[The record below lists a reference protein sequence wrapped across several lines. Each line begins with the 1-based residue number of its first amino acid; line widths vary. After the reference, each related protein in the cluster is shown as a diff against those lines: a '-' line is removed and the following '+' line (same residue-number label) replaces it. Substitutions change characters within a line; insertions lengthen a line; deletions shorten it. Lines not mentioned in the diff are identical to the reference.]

1 MSFTSSW
8 WTVIA
13 CFSVIS
19 FGDEGQ
25 RVEDTF
31 TYQMAHG
38 KLSTFDQ
45 HSESWTSYSERLGYY
60 FTANDITDETKKKS
74 ILLSCSGAAT
84 YDLLKNLL
92 QPTCPNDKSYDELV
106 KVLSDYFN
114 PKPST
119 IVQRYK
125 FNTRVRE
132 SGESVASYVA
142 ALKSLAEYCDYGPK
156 LDEMVRD
163 RIVCGIN
170 NSRIQSR
177 LLQERNLT
185 YQNALDTAQAMELA
199 AKDIADMQKRTP
211 STVVPHQPVH
221 QLNPPK
227 ERKQRTVPT
236 IIECYRCGGNHYA
249 TKCKFI
255 NADCRSCGKKGH
267 LARVCRAPSKSSKS
281 AATTSIAR
289 GQPTHTL
296 EHSKTKL
303 DQSPIASNQTNQPNN
318 AYPMFTFPGEGKPI
332 VVTVKINGSELPME
346 VDTGAS
352 LSIISE
358 STYLSLI
365 APPELKS
372 TDLTLHTYTGES
384 IVVLGSLEVDV
395 SYEDKMFT
403 LPLLVVQGSGPSL
416 LGRNWLQQIKLNWT
430 KIHVVSPKTSLN
442 NLLEKYAS
450 LFRPELGCLNTSTA
464 KLFVDPQVK
473 PRFFKPRPVPYL
485 LREKVEKEIQ
495 RLQALNIVT
504 PVTSSEWAAPI
515 VPILKTD
522 GTLRLC
528 GDYKVTVNKA
538 LQPDSYPLPRVEDL
552 FAALTGG
559 IVFSKLD
566 LSHAYQQIQLHEDS
580 KKFTTISTQ
589 QGLFQYERL
598 PFGIKTA
605 PALFHAH

>member
-1 MSFTSSW
+1 
-8 WTVIA
+8 
-13 CFSVIS
+13 
-19 FGDEGQ
+19 
-25 RVEDTF
+25 
-31 TYQMAHG
+31 MAHG

-74 ILLSCSGAAT
+74 ILLSCSGAAV

-125 FNTRVRE
+125 FNTHVRE

-177 LLQERNLT
+177 LLQERNRT
-185 YQNALDTAQAMELA
+185 YQNALDTALAMELA
-199 AKDIADMQKRTP
+199 AKDIADMQKRTS
-211 STVVPHQPVH
+211 STMVPHQPVH

-236 IIECYRCGGNHYA
+236 TIECYRCGRNHYA

-267 LARVCRAPSKSSKS
+267 LARVCRARSKSSKS
-281 AATTSIAR
+281 ATTTSTVR

-303 DQSPIASNQTNQPNN
+303 DQSPLASNQTNQPNN

-346 VDTGAS
+346 VDT
-352 LSIISE
+352 
-358 STYLSLI
+358 
-365 APPELKS
+365 
-372 TDLTLHTYTGES
+372 
-384 IVVLGSLEVDV
+384 
-395 SYEDKMFT
+395 
-403 LPLLVVQGSGPSL
+403 
-416 LGRNWLQQIKLNWT
+416 
-430 KIHVVSPKTSLN
+430 
-442 NLLEKYAS
+442 
-450 LFRPELGCLNTSTA
+450 
-464 KLFVDPQVK
+464 
-473 PRFFKPRPVPYL
+473 
-485 LREKVEKEIQ
+485 
-495 RLQALNIVT
+495 
-504 PVTSSEWAAPI
+504 
-515 VPILKTD
+515 
-522 GTLRLC
+522 
-528 GDYKVTVNKA
+528 
-538 LQPDSYPLPRVEDL
+538 
-552 FAALTGG
+552 
-559 IVFSKLD
+559 
-566 LSHAYQQIQLHEDS
+566 
-580 KKFTTISTQ
+580 
-589 QGLFQYERL
+589 
-598 PFGIKTA
+598 
-605 PALFHAH
+605 FHY